1 MAHLINFVCLGLGI
15 GLAGY
20 SAARPIQA
28 ATQSERISQWLSQS
42 GLLFFIGLALIVA
55 ASVMMRRA
63 AAARAQGTG
72 EQVAGDPAEL
82 LAALQAGAASV
93 LAGLQSDTPQ
103 TQALCDQIDALRDG
117 PIQGLVECKEAMVA
131 RHGMLAFAEFI
142 SVVSAGERNLNR
154 AWSTLVDGYPAE
166 ALKAAE
172 RAQGA
177 LEHLSLPGAA

>member
-1 MAHLINFVCLGLGI
+1 LVAKGLCLRRIALQPSEHRCGTRLKRCKQFGWVA
-15 GLAGY
+15 GNLLAG
-20 SAARPIQA
+20 
-28 ATQSERISQWLSQS
+28 
-42 GLLFFIGLALIVA
+42 AL
-55 ASVMMRRA
+55 RRA